1 MQLRRN
7 RSTFSAAIAPL
18 LAGAVAAGLTLLTP
32 SDAEAGLALGADL
45 ALPVPVDNIAGAGT
59 GMTLE
64 GRLGWQFGLMIFD
77 ITPELKGGYSRIST
91 PGGGAGVAR
100 GLAGGRLGLGGPFQ
114 PGVFVHL
121 GYGSMIEYLQRACG
135 YAPSTAFERMRVAEA
150 LEALPAMRGALAAGE
165 VSFSAVKALSRVATP
180 DDEGAW
186 LAAIQHCTVRE
197 IEDATRGHH
206 PGDGPDAAPDPAI
219 ETRTLKLELTPDA
232 YALFRETRRALAP

>member
-1 MQLRRN
+1 MKLRRN

-32 SDAEAGLALGADL
+32 SDAKAGLALGADL

-100 GLAGGRLGLGGPFQ
+100 GLAGGRLGLGGPLQ

-121 GYGSMIEYLQRACG
+121 GYGTVTDIGQA
-135 YAPSTAFERMRVAEA
+135 AFCYDV
-150 LEALPAMRGALAAGE
+150 GAFLDFKFSIFAAG
-165 VSFSAVKALSRVATP
+165 VH
-180 DDEGAW
+180 GAW
-186 LAAIQHCTVRE
+186 N
-197 IEDATRGHH
+197 
-206 PGDGPDAAPDPAI
+206 
-219 ETRTLKLELTPDA
+219 ELTLSPGTFKTFDVGIHA
-232 YALFRETRRALAP
+232 NIVF